1 MKSISRIVLILF
13 SFLFL
18 VSCGTTT
25 HDTIVKGTRIDLP
38 VPPKPIGIKGT
49 QGVTLEKNTVIDP
62 PYVAESYQYWRAY
75 KDGAIIWKPKDWR
88 LLNDHIK
95 VSQNWIELANERV
108 KSHNKM
114 FDSEVPLT
122 PKSQDK
128 SWYEIWKK

>member
-1 MKSISRIVLILF
+1 MKTINRVILILF

-25 HDTIVKGTRIDLP
+25 HDTIVKGSRIDLP
-38 VPPKPIGIKGT
+38 TPPKPLGIKGS
-49 QGVTLEKNTVIDP
+49 QDVTPGKFTIVDP
-62 PYVAESYQYWRAY
+62 PYVAEPFQYWRAY